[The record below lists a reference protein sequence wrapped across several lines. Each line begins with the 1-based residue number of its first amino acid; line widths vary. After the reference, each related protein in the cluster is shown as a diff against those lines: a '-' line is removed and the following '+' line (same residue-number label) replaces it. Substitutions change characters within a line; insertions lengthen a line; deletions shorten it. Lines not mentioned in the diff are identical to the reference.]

1 MSTLLRLRSP
11 ALVTRLP
18 SALQTAALE
27 AEGYPGDIG
36 FVTRLLA
43 LLRVA
48 PHRYAMCDNED
59 GEAVVQVKAG
69 LLPQLTAMEEE
80 GEEADEAAVEAVTR
94 IAAATLARDE
104 ARKAAAEEALAK
116 KAAQAAAR
124 LAAAAVEGGS
134 PRRRLTPGQPPPPER
149 DAVPRKPSLPL
160 PRSRRAQEA
169 AALPTAEELVSQGV
183 AAAATAAV
191 LEAEVGSPGRGA
203 ESAAEVAVAPA
214 EGVQETG
221 RHRRGLRR
229 QLGEIKQAEE
239 AGRAAATGAA
249 DAAEVVGK
257 MEARTAAAAA
267 AEASNEAAAEAAEEA
282 SNEAA
287 AEAAE
292 EAAAWPIDP
301 TAVGQF
307 CTMFAEACAAQG
319 AGVDRLGKAQAGAVL
334 TSSGLPTQVLLQ
346 IWSLADIDGDDQL
359 DLLE

>member
-1 MSTLLRLRSP
+1 
-11 ALVTRLP
+11 
-18 SALQTAALE
+18 
-27 AEGYPGDIG
+27 
-36 FVTRLLA
+36 
-43 LLRVA
+43 
-48 PHRYAMCDNED
+48 MCDNED

-124 LAAAAVEGGS
+124 LAAAAVEGGC

-239 AGRAAATGAA
+239 AGRATATGAA
-249 DAAEVVGK
+249 DAAEVVRK

-282 SNEAA
+282 
-287 AEAAE
+287 
-292 EAAAWPIDP
+292 AAWPVDP

-346 IWSLADIDGDDQL
+346 IWSLADIDGDDRL
-359 DLLE
+359 DLQE